1 MTSRQLT
8 LIDIFPV
15 IVDLFIPAFSSL
27 TELIILQE
35 PEKLRERQRTDDE
48 LRKTEPERLEESD
61 DFINLVECFQ
71 RNSKESTCPNAA
83 KGIFVNFQEARDM
96 FGHLEMF
103 NLSYGNEF

>member
-1 MTSRQLT
+1 M
-8 LIDIFPV
+8 
-15 IVDLFIPAFSSL
+15 
-27 TELIILQE
+27 
-35 PEKLRERQRTDDE
+35 RERQRTDDE

>member
-1 MTSRQLT
+1 MTSRQLS
-8 LIDIFPV
+8 LIHIFPV
-15 IVDLFIPAFSSL
+15 IVDPFIPSFSTL

-35 PEKLRERQRTDDE
+35 PENLRERQRNGEE
-48 LRKTEPERLEESD
+48 LRKTEPERLEETD

-103 NLSYGNEF
+103 NLSHGNEF